1 MVYDPYFL
9 IFGNAEL
16 RIKTGEK
23 TVFSNFGIMNSYY
36 NSRGKKVHDLLCE
49 EGTRET
55 GIESY
60 EIYQIL
66 FDYDYVDE

>member
-23 TVFSNFGIMNSYY
+23 TVFCNFGIMNSYF
-36 NSRGKKVHDLLCE
+36 NHRGKKVHDFLCAE
-49 EGTRET
+49 NKRET
-55 GIESY
+55 DIESY
-60 EIYQIL
+60 EVYQII
-66 FDYDYVDE
+66 YDS

>member
-23 TVFSNFGIMNSYY
+23 TVFSNFGIMNSYF
-36 NSRGKKVHDLLCE
+36 NSRGKKVQDLLC
-49 EGTRET
+49 
-55 GIESY
+55 
-60 EIYQIL
+60 
-66 FDYDYVDE
+66 